1 MKAAK
6 VSRGSNPA
14 EGKVTTTGEP
24 TVEAPV
30 SPDGSSN
37 GSATL
42 EVEGLQRD
50 MGAGQDWR
58 AQAAMLSGPLT
69 ASDLTTGSLRKPA
82 RAWLPVIPGLS
93 LDDRLGRLLLSIVLA
108 LLLWFYVLNLEN
120 PEQTT
125 NFNGLTVEMRG
136 AGPDLKVINSLPT
149 VDSIVQAPQNVMGT
163 LNQADIQPYV
173 DLTGLSEG
181 VHEIP
186 VRVEIKGGRMGAAQ
200 VTLSPR
206 TVQVQLE
213 AQTSTQQ
220 VVTAKTNGTPA
231 FGYALEPAE
240 VKPGQVR
247 VIGSKGAVARVAE
260 VVVPVDVDEKAGTQ
274 RGLRTPVALDNEGNE
289 IAGLSFEPEEVE
301 VTVPIK
307 LLFTYKVVTVRPQVI
322 GQPAPGYSVLAI
334 TFNPTLVTACC
345 RPDVLETLDSLDTT
359 PVTITGSTTTVTATT
374 ELILPEGVELYPG
387 QKKSVDVTVTF
398 ERQVTTLQVSV
409 APSVEGLSD
418 GFSAVVSPSGLDL
431 VLSGTFSQLQSL
443 KPADVRVFVSVQGR
457 GPGTYELQPQ
467 IILPEGMSLDKA
479 TPDRITVTITA
490 PTTVPPTPTIP
501 PTTQPTAQPSAP
513 PTQQATVLPPT
524 QTVQVVVATPT
535 LRPSPAPPTAP
546 PTAPPSPTQ
555 TTPISQ
561 PSPSSAV
568 TPTSLQPD
576 TLSTPGTP

>member
-14 EGKVTTTGEP
+14 EGEVTTTGEP
-24 TVEAPV
+24 TVEAPD

-50 MGAGQDWR
+50 MGAGQDAHAR
-58 AQAAMLSGPLT
+58 AAMLSGPLT
-69 ASDLTTGSLRKPA
+69 ASDITTGPLRKPA

-93 LDDRLGRLLLSIVLA
+93 LDDRLGRLALSIVLS

-125 NFNGLTVEMRG
+125 NFNGLAVELRG
-136 AGPDLKVINSLPT
+136 TGADLKVINSLPT

-186 VRVEIKGGRMGAAQ
+186 VRVEIDGGRMGAAQ

-213 AQTSTQQ
+213 EQTSTQQ
-220 VVTAKTNGTPA
+220 VVTARTNGTPA

-240 VKPGQVR
+240 VKPNQVR

-274 RGLRTPVALDNEGNE
+274 RGLRTPVAFDNEGKE
-289 IAGLSFEPEEVE
+289 ITGLSFEPEEVE

-307 LLFTYKVVTVRPQVI
+307 LLFTYKVVPIRVPVL
-322 GQPAPGYSVLAI
+322 GQPASGYRVIDI
-334 TFNPTLVTACC
+334 TLNPTNVTVCC
-345 RPDVLETLDSLDTT
+345 RPEVLEPLQSLDTT
-359 PVTITGSTTTVTATT
+359 PVTITGAISIVTATT

-387 QKKSVDVTVTF
+387 QKKTVDVTVSF
-398 ERQVTTLQVSV
+398 ERLVSTLQVSV
-409 APSVEGLSD
+409 APTVEGLAE
-418 GFSAVVSPSGLDL
+418 GFGAVVSPNQLDL
-431 VLSGTFSQLQSL
+431 VLSGTFEQIQSL
-443 KPADVRVFVSVQGR
+443 RPADVRAVVSMQGR
-457 GPGTYELQPQ
+457 APGTYELQPQ
-467 IILPEGMSLDKA
+467 IILPQGMTLESA
-479 TPDRITVTITA
+479 TPSEVTVTITA
-490 PTTVPPTPTIP
+490 PTAVPATATPTTLPRVPP
-501 PTTQPTAQPSAP
+501 SAVA
-513 PTQQATVLPPT
+513 TQQSTPVPPT
-524 QTVQVVVATPT
+524 QTAQIPTATPT
-535 LRPSPAPPTAP
+535 LRPSPAVPTV
-546 PTAPPSPTQ
+546 TALPTQ
-555 TTPISQ
+555 TPLLVVS
-561 PSPSSAV
+561 PSPSPAV
-568 TPTSLQPD
+568 TPTSSQPD
-576 TLSTPGTP
+576 ALPTPSTP